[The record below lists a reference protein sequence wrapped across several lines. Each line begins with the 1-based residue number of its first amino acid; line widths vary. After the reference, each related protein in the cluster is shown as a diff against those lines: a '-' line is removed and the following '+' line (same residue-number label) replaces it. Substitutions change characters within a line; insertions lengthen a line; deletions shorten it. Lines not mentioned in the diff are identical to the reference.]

1 MSFIATDCSTMSV
14 MRFTSSIAAAVLLFC
29 AGILVVTPLGS
40 KAGTPDTFSLV
51 VSGPDAKA
59 NIAALGS
66 YDVSFDGGELSS
78 CRSLLE
84 DEGHSPREQ
93 VLIHITD
100 AAWIG
105 KIKQESG
112 AEPLLLY
119 GNDRLAFKQ
128 SFLKNPNSYQN
139 LYVVPHVTGP
149 IGFSVPHSFPPPGVL
164 ATGFGFSKEGVLEM
178 ERESKFIACPSTDAA
193 NSHPGSYQIWWNGN
207 GVPQGAGCLTDIQ
220 LVKAS

>member
-1 MSFIATDCSTMSV
+1 MSI
-14 MRFTSSIAAAVLLFC
+14 MRFTSSIAAAILLFS
-29 AGILVVTPLGS
+29 AGIVVLKPLGS
-40 KAGTPDTFSLV
+40 KAGTVDTFSLI

-66 YDVSFDGGELSS
+66 YDVSFDGG
-78 CRSLLE
+78 
-84 DEGHSPREQ
+84 
-93 VLIHITD
+93 

-105 KIKQESG
+105 KIKQESS

-139 LYVVPHVTGP
+139 LYVVPHVTAP
-149 IGFSVPHSFPPPGVL
+149 LGFSVPHSFPPPGVQ
-164 ATGFGFSKEGVLEM
+164 ATGFGFSKEGALEM
-178 ERESKFIACPSTDAA
+178 DGENKFIACPSTNAA
-193 NSHPGSYQIWWNGN
+193 NPHPGSYQIWWNGN

>member
-1 MSFIATDCSTMSV
+1 MSI
-14 MRFTSSIAAAVLLFC
+14 MRFTSSIAAAILLFS
-29 AGILVVTPLGS
+29 AGIVILTPLGS
-40 KAGTPDTFSLV
+40 KAGTADTFSLV

-66 YDVSFDGGELSS
+66 YDVSFNGGKLSS
-78 CRSLLE
+78 CRSSLGDEGNILLE
-84 DEGHSPREQ
+84 QELKHT
-93 VLIHITD
+93 TD

-105 KIKQESG
+105 KIKQESS

-119 GNDRLAFKQ
+119 GNDRLAFKR

-149 IGFSVPHSFPPPGVL
+149 LGFSVPHSFPPPGVQ

-178 ERESKFIACPSTDAA
+178 EGENRFIACPSTNAA
-193 NSHPGSYQIWWNGN
+193 NPHPGSYQIWWNGN